1 MGWGFFEDIVDAAT
15 DVVED
20 VGSSIG
26 EAVGDIGE
34 AVVETVSDVGEAAWD
49 AGSWFAGG
57 AVDVL
62 GNAGGVLGH
71 AIGAAADAVDTATG
85 GLAGHAMNALDDYV
99 FDTVDYVTGGTIDVD
114 FDDGALS
121 VGLGI
126 DGIAS
131 IDASVGER
139 GISYGTS
146 AAGAGGSV
154 ALTDEGFAADYTAG
168 VNFGPLPY
176 LDGHIDISPEGDISV
191 QGEIQGTIPTPI
203 GLLSGEVKGGFANTS
218 EGWGAFVDGD
228 GTLYLPEGT
237 TVSGGLEASYLETAD
252 GTFASVGVEGS
263 VSNPAYGSAGGAVG
277 YTHMDSGGV
286 EIDTVHAEGYAQG
299 FGTQI
304 SGEVDYAHAETPEG
318 EFSSLSGDVDV
329 DGPGGLWAEDAPA
342 VGVPG
347 TAQGAVPGA
356 PAGDAP
362 AAAAS
367 RPVGP
372 NDAPPEDVD
381 VLGTAPAPVAGAGVE
396 PMEVVSAVGAPAAVE
411 GPAATAA
418 PAPVVADVA
427 PEAAPPVDEVLVE
440 APPAPADDFTVQV
453 QAADQVEESLDDLFE
468 GLQ

>member
-57 AVDVL
+57 VADTL
-62 GNAGGVLGH
+62 GNAGGVLGDV
-71 AIGAAADAVDTATG
+71 IGATADAVDAATG

-114 FDDGALS
+114 FDGGALS
-121 VGLGI
+121 VGLGV

-168 VNFGPLPY
+168 INFGPLPY
-176 LDGHIDISPEGDISV
+176 VDGHIDISPQGDVSV
-191 QGEIQGTIPTPI
+191 QGEIQGTIPTPL

-277 YTHMDSGGV
+277 YTHIDAGGV
-286 EIDTVHAEGYAQG
+286 EIDSVHAEGYAQG
-299 FGTQI
+299 FGTQV
-304 SGEVDYAHAETPEG
+304 SGEVDYTHAETPEG
-318 EFSSLSGDVDV
+318 EFTSLSGDVDV
-329 DGPGGLWAEDAPA
+329 DGPGGLWVEDAPA
-342 VGVPG
+342 
-347 TAQGAVPGA
+347 TAA
-356 PAGDAP
+356 PDAP
-362 AAAAS
+362 TGEGIAAAAS
-367 RPVGP
+367 RPA
-372 NDAPPEDVD
+372 APSSSPEDVD
-381 VLGTAPAPVAGAGVE
+381 VLGAAPGGGAGADVE
-396 PMEVVSAVGAPAAVE
+396 PMEGVAAVGVPAIADSAAV
-411 GPAATAA
+411 AAE
-418 PAPVVADVA
+418 PAPIADVP
-427 PEAAPPVDEVLVE
+427 PEPAPPVEEVLVE
-440 APPAPADDFTVQV
+440 APPAPADDFTAQV